1 MLVGLIDPSD
11 PAILRQMQE
20 FMRTRHYAARTE
32 RSYTGWACRFAQF
45 ARGWD
50 NVASTVISALR
61 LDRRVMNAERSGGGR
76 QRIGGWRAFS
86 GGSEGWQGGARAGK
100 PGLRLRWV
108 EGLQGGAR
116 AGKPELR
123 LRGRRG

>member
-11 PAILRQMQE
+11 PAIRRQMQE

-100 PGLRLRWV
+100 P
-108 EGLQGGAR
+108 
-116 AGKPELR
+116 ELR